1 VTTPLTPRAIVHL
14 QLHRV
19 RVRIGGRLPFDLASH
34 VPHQCLHLQRHR
46 AHYHARRVPRRT
58 RSVSQ
63 QQSSAARPDDAP
75 VSVSKRTT
83 PILSSA
89 PRTMQRTTTC
99 AIEWVR
105 RCVDA
110 KAASSNHARAGL
122 TCHGR
127 DATIA
132 PIHSNAFL
140 FASSNAAL
148 KRRKPSCLHRESFR
162 RPIDGGWCAAQF
174 VFCLCG
180 LRERRVR
187 SCRVRA
193 GEWRAAV
200 RAVRGSCRALVS
212 THAMRACRCVSSC
225 QLRWWLPQRQLRHA
239 PVVYQPR
246 RVEVQPVLHER

>member
-1 VTTPLTPRAIVHL
+1 
-14 QLHRV
+14 
-19 RVRIGGRLPFDLASH
+19 
-34 VPHQCLHLQRHR
+34 
-46 AHYHARRVPRRT
+46 
-58 RSVSQ
+58 VSQ

-148 KRRKPSCLHRESFR
+148 KRRKPSAQRSATPTACIASLFAGRSTEDGAR
-162 RPIDGGWCAAQF
+162 RSLCFACVVCASD
-174 VFCLCG
+174 VCG
-180 LRERRVR
+180 RVACVQA
-187 SCRVRA
+187 S
-193 GEWRAAV
+193 GELPSEPFAV
-200 RAVRGSCRALVS
+200 
-212 THAMRACRCVSSC
+212 H
-225 QLRWWLPQRQLRHA
+225 
-239 PVVYQPR
+239 
-246 RVEVQPVLHER
+246 VEHW